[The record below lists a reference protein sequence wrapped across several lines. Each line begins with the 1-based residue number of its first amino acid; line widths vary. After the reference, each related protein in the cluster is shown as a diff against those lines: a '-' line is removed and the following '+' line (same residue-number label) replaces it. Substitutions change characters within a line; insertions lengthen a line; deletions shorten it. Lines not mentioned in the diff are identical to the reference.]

1 MRRQKGMLTMRQ
13 KKAVTRELRD
23 RYQRSSKKEKTIILN
38 GFIQLTGYN
47 RCYACQ
53 VLNVKKEKVLGYLN
67 IAGKRIKYIADKRKI
82 KRKKKKI
89 YDQDVLVALKEI
101 WKICDYI
108 CSKRLAPYLSEII
121 PVLEKWGEIK
131 LNLKIREK
139 LFKISAATIDRLLSD
154 TRKRYRIKGRSTT
167 RPGTLLKKSIP
178 IRTFADW
185 DEKVPGFFEVDLVSH
200 DGGAVR
206 GDFLQSLNF
215 TDIATGWVEMIAVK
229 NKAQVWVFGGIEDI
243 KERLP
248 FSILGLDS
256 DNGAEFIN
264 AHLLRYCKE
273 EHITFTRS
281 RPYRKNDSCFVEQ
294 KNYSVIRRTVGYGRY
309 DTMEELVVLNE
320 LYDYLR
326 LYINFFQPVRKL
338 IKKER
343 IGSKVIKKYDE
354 AKTPYRRV
362 LASPDIEDEIKM
374 KLKNQYDML
383 NPAELKR
390 KITKLQ
396 NNLLKLNA
404 LKQKAREDLLE
415 KSVEP
420 SSRFEYIST

>member
-1 MRRQKGMLTMRQ
+1 MRQ

-23 RYQRSSKKEKTIILN
+23 RYRKSSKKEKTIMLDE
-38 GFIQLTGYN
+38 FIRLTRYN
-47 RCYACQ
+47 RSYAAR
-53 VLNVKKEKVLGYLN
+53 VLRLKEVLGYMH
-67 IAGKRIKYIADKRKI
+67 IRGKRVRLVRDKRKI

-89 YDQDVLVALKEI
+89 YDEGVLVALKEI

-108 CSKRLAPYLSEII
+108 CSKRLAPFLKEII
-121 PVLEKWGEIK
+121 PVLEKWREI
-131 LNLKIREK
+131 NLSAKVREK
-139 LFKISAATIDRLLSD
+139 LFKISAATIDRLLTD
-154 TRKRYRIKGRSTT
+154 TRKRFRIKGRSTT
-167 RPGTLLKKSIP
+167 RPGSLLKKSIP

-185 DEKVPGFFEVDLVSH
+185 DEAKPGFFEADLVSH

-206 GDFLQSLNF
+206 GDFIQSLNF
-215 TDIATGWVEMIAVK
+215 TDISTGWEEMIAVK
-229 NKAQVWVFGGIEDI
+229 NKAQRWVFSGIETI

-264 AHLLRYCKE
+264 AHLIRYCE
-273 EHITFTRS
+273 EHKITFTRS

-294 KNYSVIRRTVGYGRY
+294 KNWSVIRRAVGYARY
-309 DTMEELVVLNE
+309 DTDKELSILNE
-320 LYDYLR
+320 LYVYLR
-326 LYINFFQPVRKL
+326 LYVNFFQPVRKL

-343 IGSKVIKKYDE
+343 IGSKVIKRYDE

>member
-1 MRRQKGMLTMRQ
+1 MRQ

-23 RYQRSSKKEKTIILN
+23 RYRKSSKKEKTIMLDE
-38 GFIQLTGYN
+38 FIRLTRYN
-47 RCYACQ
+47 RSYAAR
-53 VLNVKKEKVLGYLN
+53 VLRLKEVLGYMH
-67 IAGKRIKYIADKRKI
+67 IRGKRVRLVRDKRKI

-89 YDQDVLVALKEI
+89 YDEGVLVALKEI

-108 CSKRLAPYLSEII
+108 CSKRLAPFLKEII
-121 PVLEKWGEIK
+121 PVLEKWREI
-131 LNLKIREK
+131 NLSAKVREK
-139 LFKISAATIDRLLSD
+139 LFKISAATIDRLLTD
-154 TRKRYRIKGRSTT
+154 TRKRFRIKGRSTT
-167 RPGTLLKKSIP
+167 RPGSLLKKSIP

-185 DEKVPGFFEVDLVSH
+185 DEAKPGFFEADLVSH
-200 DGGAVR
+200 DGGVVR
-206 GDFLQSLNF
+206 GDFIQSLNF
-215 TDIATGWVEMIAVK
+215 TDISTGWEEMIAVK
-229 NKAQVWVFGGIEDI
+229 NKAQRWVFSGIETI

-264 AHLLRYCKE
+264 AHLIRYCE
-273 EHITFTRS
+273 EHKITFTRS

-294 KNYSVIRRTVGYGRY
+294 KNWSVIRRAVGYARY
-309 DTMEELVVLNE
+309 DTDKELSILNE
-320 LYDYLR
+320 LYVYLR
-326 LYINFFQPVRKL
+326 LYVNFFQPVRKL

-343 IGSKVIKKYDE
+343 IGSKVIKRYDE

-374 KLKNQYDML
+374 KLKSQYAML

-396 NNLLKLNA
+396 DKLLKLNA
-404 LKQKAREDLLE
+404 LKQKVREDLLE

>member
-1 MRRQKGMLTMRQ
+1 MLTMRQ
-13 KKAVTRELRD
+13 KKAVTRELKD
-23 RYQRSSKKEKTIILN
+23 RYQRSSKKEKSIILN
-38 GFIQLTGYN
+38 GFIQFTGYN

-53 VLNVKKEKVLGYLN
+53 ILNVKKEKVLGYMN
-67 IAGKRIKYIADKRKI
+67 IGGKRVRLVRDKRKI

-101 WKICDYI
+101 WKIFDYL
-108 CSKRLAPYLSEII
+108 CSKRLAPFLSEII
-121 PVLEKWGEIK
+121 PVLERWGEIK
-131 LNLKIREK
+131 LSTKVKEK
-139 LFKISAATIDRLLSD
+139 LFKISAATIDRLLAD
-154 TRKRYRIKGRSTT
+154 TRKKGRIKGRSTT
-167 RPGTLLKKSIP
+167 KPGTLLKKSIP

-200 DGGAVR
+200 DGGATK
-206 GDFLQSLNF
+206 GDFNQSLNF
-215 TDIATGWVEMIAVK
+215 TDIATGWEEMVAVK
-229 NKAQVWVFGGIEDI
+229 NKAQVWVFEGI
-243 KERLP
+243 KEIEGRLP
-248 FSILGLDS
+248 FSILGIDS

-264 AHLLRYCKE
+264 AHLIRYCKE
-273 EHITFTRS
+273 HKITFTRS

-294 KNYSVIRRTVGYGRY
+294 KNWSVIRRAVGYGRY
-309 DTMEELVVLNE
+309 DTDKELSILNE
-320 LYDYLR
+320 LYGYLR
-326 LYINFFQPVRKL
+326 LYTNFFQPVRKL

-343 IGSKVIKKYDE
+343 IGSKVIKRYDE

-374 KLKNQYDML
+374 KLKNQYAML

-396 NNLLKLNA
+396 DKLLKLNA
-404 LKQKAREDLLE
+404 LKQKVREDLLE

-420 SSRFEYIST
+420 SSRFEYISS

>member
-1 MRRQKGMLTMRQ
+1 MLTMGQ

-23 RYQRSSKKEKTIILN
+23 RYQRSSKKEKTIFLN
-38 GFIQLTGYN
+38 EFVQLTGYN
-47 RCYACQ
+47 RSYAARA
-53 VLNVKKEKVLGYLN
+53 LRIKKVLGYMN
-67 IAGKRIKYIADKRKI
+67 IAGKRVRLVRDKRKI
-82 KRKKKKI
+82 KREKKKI
-89 YDQDVLVALKEI
+89 YDREVHTALKEL

-108 CSKRLAPYLSEII
+108 CSKRLAPFLSEII
-121 PVLEKWGEIK
+121 PVLEKWGEII
-131 LNLKIREK
+131 LNPKVRE
-139 LFKISAATIDRLLSD
+139 
-154 TRKRYRIKGRSTT
+154 RIKGRSTT

-206 GDFLQSLNF
+206 GDFAQSLNF
-215 TDIATGWVEMIAVK
+215 TDISTGWVEMVAVK
-229 NKAQVWVFGGIEDI
+229 NKAQVWVFVGIETI

-248 FSILGLDS
+248 FSILGIDS

-264 AHLLRYCKE
+264 AHLIRYCKE
-273 EHITFTRS
+273 HKITFTRS

-294 KNYSVIRRTVGYGRY
+294 KNWSVIRRAVGYARY
-309 DTMEELVVLNE
+309 DTDKELNILNE
-320 LYDYLR
+320 LYSYLR
-326 LYINFFQPVRKL
+326 LYSNLFQPVRKL

-343 IGSKVIKKYDE
+343 IGSRVIKRYDE

-362 LASPDIEDEIKM
+362 LASPDIEDEIKV
-374 KLKNQYDML
+374 KLKNQYAML

-396 NNLLKLNA
+396 NRLLKLNA
-404 LKQKAREDLLE
+404 LKQEVRENLD
-415 KSVEP
+415 KSTN
-420 SSRFEYIST
+420 SK

>member
-1 MRRQKGMLTMRQ
+1 MLNMGQ

-23 RYQRSSKKEKTIILN
+23 RYQRLSKKEKTIFLN
-38 GFIQLTGYN
+38 EFVQLTRYN
-47 RCYACQ
+47 RSYAARA
-53 VLNVKKEKVLGYLN
+53 LRIKEVLGYLN
-67 IAGKRIKYIADKRKI
+67 MAGKRIKYVADKREI

-89 YDQDVLVALKEI
+89 YDQEVFTALKEI

-108 CSKRLAPYLSEII
+108 CSKRLAPYFKEII

-131 LNLKIREK
+131 LDAEVREK
-139 LFKISAATIDRLLSD
+139 LFKISAATIDRLLSE
-154 TRKRYRIKGRSTT
+154 TRKKYRIKGRSTT
-167 RPGTLLKKSIP
+167 RPGTLLKKTIP

-185 DEKVPGFFEVDLVSH
+185 DEAKPGFFEVDLVSH

-206 GDFLQSLNF
+206 GDFIQSLNF
-215 TDIATGWVEMIAVK
+215 TDISTGWEEMIAVK
-229 NKAQVWVFGGIEDI
+229 NKAQRWVFSGIETI

-248 FSILGLDS
+248 FSILGIDS
-256 DNGAEFIN
+256 DNGSEFIN
-264 AHLLRYCKE
+264 AHLLRYCE
-273 EHITFTRS
+273 QNQITFTRS

-294 KNYSVIRRTVGYGRY
+294 KNWSVIRRAVGYGRY
-309 DTMEELVVLNE
+309 DTDKELNILNE
-320 LYDYLR
+320 LYSYLR
-326 LYINFFQPVRKL
+326 LYVNFFQPVRKL

-343 IGSKVIKKYDE
+343 MGSKVSKTYDE

-362 LASPDIEDEIKM
+362 LASPHIEDEIKM
-374 KLKNQYDML
+374 KLKSQYAML

-396 NNLLKLNA
+396 NKLLKLNA

-415 KSVEP
+415 KSAEP
-420 SSRFEYIST
+420 SSRYEYISS

>member
-1 MRRQKGMLTMRQ
+1 MLTMRQ

-23 RYQRSSKKEKTIILN
+23 RYRKSSKKEKTIMLDE
-38 GFIQLTGYN
+38 FIRLTRYN
-47 RCYACQ
+47 RSYAAR
-53 VLNVKKEKVLGYLN
+53 VLRLKEVLGYMH
-67 IAGKRIKYIADKRKI
+67 IRGKRVRLVRDKRKI

-89 YDQDVLVALKEI
+89 YDEGVLVALKEI

-108 CSKRLAPYLSEII
+108 CSKRLAPFLKEII
-121 PVLEKWGEIK
+121 PVLEKWREI
-131 LNLKIREK
+131 NLSAKVREK
-139 LFKISAATIDRLLSD
+139 LFKISAATIDRLLTD
-154 TRKRYRIKGRSTT
+154 TRKRFRIKGRSTT
-167 RPGTLLKKSIP
+167 RPGSLLKKSIP

-185 DEKVPGFFEVDLVSH
+185 DEAKPGFFEADLVSH

-206 GDFLQSLNF
+206 GDFIQSLNF
-215 TDIATGWVEMIAVK
+215 TDISTGWEEMIAVK
-229 NKAQVWVFGGIEDI
+229 NKAQRWVFSGIETI

-264 AHLLRYCKE
+264 AHLIRYCE
-273 EHITFTRS
+273 EHKITFTRS

-294 KNYSVIRRTVGYGRY
+294 KNWSVIRRAVGYARY
-309 DTMEELVVLNE
+309 DTDKELSILNE
-320 LYDYLR
+320 LYVYLR
-326 LYINFFQPVRKL
+326 LYVNFFQPVRKL

-343 IGSKVIKKYDE
+343 IGSKVIKRYDE

-374 KLKNQYDML
+374 KLKSQYDML

-396 NNLLKLNA
+396 NKLLKLNA
-404 LKQKAREDLLE
+404 LKQKVREDLLE

-420 SSRFEYIST
+420 SSRFVYIST

>member
-1 MRRQKGMLTMRQ
+1 M
-13 KKAVTRELRD
+13 
-23 RYQRSSKKEKTIILN
+23 
-38 GFIQLTGYN
+38 
-47 RCYACQ
+47 
-53 VLNVKKEKVLGYLN
+53 
-67 IAGKRIKYIADKRKI
+67 
-82 KRKKKKI
+82 
-89 YDQDVLVALKEI
+89 
-101 WKICDYI
+101 
-108 CSKRLAPYLSEII
+108 
-121 PVLEKWGEIK
+121 
-131 LNLKIREK
+131 
-139 LFKISAATIDRLLSD
+139 
-154 TRKRYRIKGRSTT
+154 
-167 RPGTLLKKSIP
+167 
-178 IRTFADW
+178 
-185 DEKVPGFFEVDLVSH
+185 
-200 DGGAVR
+200 
-206 GDFLQSLNF
+206 
-215 TDIATGWVEMIAVK
+215 
-229 NKAQVWVFGGIEDI
+229 WVFGGIEDI

>member
-1 MRRQKGMLTMRQ
+1 MLTMRQ
-13 KKAVTRELRD
+13 KKAVTKELKD
-23 RYQRSSKKEKTIILN
+23 RYQRASKKEKTMLLN
-38 GFIQLTGYN
+38 ELIQLTRYN
-47 RCYACQ
+47 RSYAARA
-53 VLNVKKEKVLGYLN
+53 LRIKEVLGYMN
-67 IAGKRIKYIADKRKI
+67 IGAKRVRLVRDNRKI

-89 YDQDVLVALKEI
+89 YDEGVLVALKEI
-101 WKICDYI
+101 WKIGDYI

-131 LNLKIREK
+131 LDTKVREK
-139 LFKISAATIDRLLSD
+139 LLTISAATIDRLLAD
-154 TRKRYRIKGRSTT
+154 TRKKYQIKGRSTT
-167 RPGTLLKKSIP
+167 RPGSLLKKSIP

-185 DEKVPGFFEVDLVSH
+185 EEKVPGFFEIDLVSH
-200 DGGAVR
+200 DGGAAR

-215 TDIATGWVEMIAVK
+215 TDIATGWEEMIAVK
-229 NKAQVWVFGGIEDI
+229 NKAQVWVFAGIKII

-264 AHLLRYCKE
+264 AHLLRYCAE

-294 KNYSVIRRTVGYGRY
+294 KNWSVIRRTVGYGRY
-309 DTMEELVVLNE
+309 DTDNELNLLNE
-320 LYDYLR
+320 LYGYLR
-326 LYINFFQPVRKL
+326 LYVNFFQPVRKL

-343 IGSKVIKKYDE
+343 IGSKVIKRYDE

-362 LASPDIEDEIKM
+362 LASPDIENEIKV
-374 KLKNQYDML
+374 KLKKEYAML

-396 NNLLKLNA
+396 DKLLKLNA
-404 LKQKAREDLLE
+404 LKQKAREDLLQ
-415 KSVEP
+415 KRVEP
-420 SSRFEYIST
+420 LSRFEYIST